1 MSNMNQ
7 HKPNQILIF
16 ISKHFTEVLI
26 GVVIFWLFVGYLLV
40 LHNKIFSEQE
50 SVGKMQMQLEQQ
62 LVLKQKQL
70 ADIDKLFQSY
80 QSLDQSHFYKIN
92 RILPEESEGPLIF
105 AQLDA
110 LARANE
116 SILMSVQVSE
126 VSEQNLSEL
135 KLQQEVN
142 PPAGVKAV
150 NVEASLLAKAGR
162 EGYGFYK
169 ELLQSVENNLRLFD
183 LESITFSPGLSVINL
198 SGVVYYQSEN

>member
-1 MSNMNQ
+1 MPQ
-7 HKPNQILIF
+7 RKPNKVLIF
-16 ISKHFTEVLI
+16 ISRRFTEVVI
-26 GVVIFWLFVGYLLV
+26 GVVIFWLFLGYLLV

-50 SVGKMQMQLEQQ
+50 SVSKMQMQLEQRLAQ
-62 LVLKQKQL
+62 KQQQL

-80 QSLDQSHFYKIN
+80 QSLDKSHFYKLN
-92 RILPEESEGPLIF
+92 RILPKEAEGPLIF

-135 KLQQEVN
+135 KLQQGISL
-142 PPAGVKAV
+142 PPGVKV
-150 NVEASLLAKAGR
+150 VSVEANLLGKAGR

-183 LESITFSPGLSVINL
+183 LENITFSPGLSVINL

>member
-1 MSNMNQ
+1 MPER
-7 HKPNQILIF
+7 KPNKILIF
-16 ISKHFTEVLI
+16 ISKHFTEVVAGI
-26 GVVIFWLFVGYLLV
+26 VIFWLFLGYLLV

-50 SVGKMQMQLEQQ
+50 SVSKMQMQLKQQ
-62 LVLKQKQL
+62 LAQKQQQL

-80 QSLDQSHFYKIN
+80 QSLDESHFYKLN
-92 RILPEESEGPLIF
+92 RILPKETEGPLIF

-116 SILMSVQVSE
+116 SVLMSVQVSE

-135 KLQQEVN
+135 KLQQGIN
-142 PPAGVKAV
+142 LPPGVKLV
-150 NVEASLLAKAGR
+150 SVEANLLGKAGR

-183 LESITFSPGLSVINL
+183 LEDITFSPGLSVINL